1 MTVIKRS
8 RQDSATDL
16 IAAIETL
23 IPLLEDQDEGE
34 AAKALA
40 AANAQLQKAKAGS
53 SEYKAAIAAI
63 VDAFEGEHELMAYT
77 FQRDNAAGQWTAAE
91 VLSQA
96 SARVLSLA
104 RRINQ

>member
-16 IAAIETL
+16 IAAIDTL
-23 IPLLEDQDEGE
+23 VPLLKDQDEGE
-34 AAKALA
+34 AADALA
-40 AANAQLQKAKAGS
+40 AACESLQKAKAGTP
-53 SEYKAAIAAI
+53 EYKSAIAKI

-104 RRINQ
+104 RRIHQ

>member
-1 MTVIKRS
+1 M
-8 RQDSATDL
+8 
-16 IAAIETL
+16 
-23 IPLLEDQDEGE
+23 
-34 AAKALA
+34 
-40 AANAQLQKAKAGS
+40 
-53 SEYKAAIAAI
+53 I

-104 RRINQ
+104 RRIHQ